1 MWVQAAAANRLF
13 ADPIATY
20 NSFPSTTRITF
31 KNREISY
38 KKLLESRNEKNL
50 EKNLSLDQVINS
62 ERSELRLHPRRSK
75 FFTLLILTNSS
86 FLDKPFKCWQTIFM
100 LTNNSYID
108 KTLVILTN
116 PLCVDKPFISWQ
128 TFPVLTNI
136 SYLDKPFI
144 TWQTFPFLTTKFT
157 PSCFDIQ
164 NQIWP
169 IYHTTVARFAR
180 TLGDVRLGLKRH
192 MIKEKLSCQ
201 FSHEIAEFVKAA
213 ACYYPLALSSWT
225 SLAFSSKTVIIFSKD
240 DIWPTNQ
247 TLLIRT
253 RVKTFKNL

>member
-108 KTLVILTN
+108 KPLLSWQTLYVLTN
-116 PLCVDKPFISWQ
+116 P
-128 TFPVLTNI
+128 
-136 SYLDKPFI
+136 SYLDKPFLFDKPFLS
-144 TWQTFPFLTTKFT
+144 WQTFHNLTNLSFLDKPFICWL
-157 PSCFDIQ
+157 
-164 NQIWP
+164 
-169 IYHTTVARFAR
+169 
-180 TLGDVRLGLKRH
+180 
-192 MIKEKLSCQ
+192 
-201 FSHEIAEFVKAA
+201 
-213 ACYYPLALSSWT
+213 
-225 SLAFSSKTVIIFSKD
+225 
-240 DIWPTNQ
+240 
-247 TLLIRT
+247 TLLILANPSYFD
-253 RVKTFKNL
+253 K

>member
-38 KKLLESRNEKNL
+38 KKLLESRNDKNL

-100 LTNNSYID
+100 LTNNSCID
-108 KTLVILTN
+108 KPLLSWQTLYVLTN
-116 PLCVDKPFISWQ
+116 P
-128 TFPVLTNI
+128 
-136 SYLDKPFI
+136 SYLDKPFLL
-144 TWQTFPFLTTKFT
+144 WQTFLILTNLSQLDKPFLSRKTLYMLTNPSYIGKPFLFWQLILPLHVSTFEIKT
-157 PSCFDIQ
+157 PSDQYIT
-164 NQIWP
+164 QI
-169 IYHTTVARFAR
+169 VARFAR
-180 TLGDVRLGLKRH
+180 T
-192 MIKEKLSCQ
+192 
-201 FSHEIAEFVKAA
+201 
-213 ACYYPLALSSWT
+213 
-225 SLAFSSKTVIIFSKD
+225 
-240 DIWPTNQ
+240 
-247 TLLIRT
+247 
-253 RVKTFKNL
+253 